1 LEIGRGATGG
11 NAAIVDCMGEETGT
25 AGEISVLALWRM
37 IAERSTSSFDISI
50 SMSIFIL
57 LVSYLL
63 K

>member
-1 LEIGRGATGG
+1 
-11 NAAIVDCMGEETGT
+11 MGEETRK
-25 AGEISVLALWRM
+25 AGGVSVAALWRM

-50 SMSIFIL
+50 SISTFIL